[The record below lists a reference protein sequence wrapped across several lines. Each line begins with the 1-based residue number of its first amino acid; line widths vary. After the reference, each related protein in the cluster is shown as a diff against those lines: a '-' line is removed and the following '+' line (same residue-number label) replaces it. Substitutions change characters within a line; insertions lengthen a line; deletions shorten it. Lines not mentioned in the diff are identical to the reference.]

1 MNFGGGPFAAF
12 GAPTGRGQMYA
23 KPLMIAGMVPVIGG
37 MAWLSQ
43 VSTGTSYLT
52 GVLGPM
58 LLFGC
63 GMGVAF
69 VPLTQASLAGVRP
82 QDKKRIFERY
92 YRADDLLSRRTEGT
106 GLGLAISKKIVEAHG
121 GRIEVESRPG
131 EGSTFRVVLP
141 AA

>member
-1 MNFGGGPFAAF
+1 MEDNGP
-12 GAPTGRGQMYA
+12 
-23 KPLMIAGMVPVIGG
+23 
-37 MAWLSQ
+37 
-43 VSTGTSYLT
+43 
-52 GVLGPM
+52 
-58 LLFGC
+58 
-63 GMGVAF
+63 
-69 VPLTQASLAGVRP
+69 GVRP